1 MLTVIADGFAL
12 GGVNYQRPGVAE
24 LFLQAGVAVV
34 PVGTVLT
41 DGKTVGKGF
50 TRGDTCKANARHT
63 IHFRR

>member
-1 MLTVIADGFAL
+1 MLTVVTDRLTL
-12 GGVNYQRPGVAE
+12 GSVDNQWPCMAKLLLHTGMT
-24 LFLQAGVAVV
+24 VV